1 MPVNRGS
8 GTCDSKSAAFSTVLC
23 MYEWLFT
30 KQSWKQH
37 SVEEKKGSAT
47 SQDQGG
53 GILESVQED

>member
-1 MPVNRGS
+1 MNS
-8 GTCDSKSAAFSTVLC
+8 GFGACDSKSAAFSTVLC

-37 SVEEKKGSAT
+37 SVEGKKGSET

-53 GILESVQED
+53 GILGSVQED